1 MNQIQR
7 IGKNISVLFFA
18 QVISYILAFFYTIYA
33 ARYLGVSGFG
43 ILSFALAFTMIFA
56 VMADLGLST
65 LLVRDVSRDNLILR
79 KYLGNMA
86 LMKGIIALLTFIS
99 IVLII
104 NLLNYPA
111 QTVQVVYLI
120 GIFIILTSFS
130 QFFYSVFQAHEKM
143 EYQSIGAIFS
153 SIFIFCGFLI
163 AIYLNL
169 DVVTFALVYAISGVL
184 VLLYSLLVCA
194 WKFHWP
200 QLEIDWK
207 FWKFT
212 LKTALPLSMAMVFST
227 IAFRIDTVLLSL
239 LQGNTAVGFYSAPYK
254 LIELLMF
261 LPMIYTTS
269 ILPVMSNNFKSSFG
283 SVKKVYE
290 RSFKYFIILGIPI
303 AGLSTVLASKIILL
317 LYGTAYLPSVPALQI
332 LIWTVPIIFLTYL
345 WGTLFISIDRQD
357 LVLKI
362 TFISMVFNI
371 VLNLLLIPV
380 YGFMGAA
387 LATVLTEVLA
397 FIFLYHYSSILIC
410 KINLKSYIFKPVLA
424 TIIVCFLALKFDLNI
439 FIVIIISLILYLVLL
454 IGFKTFSKQDIDIFK
469 KLINREGG
477 IRK

>member
-7 IGKNISVLFFA
+7 IGKNISVLFLA

-43 ILSFALAFTMIFA
+43 ILSFALAFTMIFS

-65 LLVRDVSRDNLILR
+65 LLVRDVSRDVLILK

-86 LMKGIIALLTFIS
+86 LMKGIIGLLTFIS

-111 QTVQVVYLI
+111 QTVLVVYLI

-143 EYQSIGAIFS
+143 EFQSIGFIFS
-153 SIFIFCGFLI
+153 SIFIFCGILI
-163 AIYLNL
+163 AIYLKL
-169 DVVTFALVYAISGVL
+169 DVVIFALVYAISGVL
-184 VLLYSLLVCA
+184 VFIYSVLACA

-207 FWKFT
+207 FWKYTF
-212 LKTALPLSMAMVFST
+212 KTALPLSMAMVFST
-227 IAFRIDTVLLSL
+227 IAFRVDSVLLSL
-239 LQGNTAVGFYSAPYK
+239 LQGNAAVGFYSAPYK

-261 LPMIYTTS
+261 VPMIYTTA
-269 ILPVMSNNFKSSFG
+269 ILPVMSNNFKSSFD
-283 SVKKVYE
+283 SIKKVYE

-303 AGLSTVLASKIILL
+303 AALSTILASKIILL
-317 LYGTAYLPSVPALQI
+317 LYDSAYLPSVPALQI
-332 LIWTVPIIFLTYL
+332 LIWTVPLIFLTYIC
-345 WGTLFISIDRQD
+345 GTLFVSIDRQD

-362 TFISMVFNI
+362 TFISMVLNI
-371 VLNLLLIPV
+371 VLNLILIPI
-380 YGFMGAA
+380 YGFIAA
-387 LATVLTEVLA
+387 AFVTVLTELIA
-397 FIFLYHYSSILIC
+397 FTLLYYYSSILIC
-410 KINLKSYIFKPVLA
+410 KLDLKRYMAKPVLA
-424 TIIVCFLALKFDLNI
+424 TIIVSLFVLKFEGNI
-439 FIVIIISLILYLVLL
+439 FLIIIISTIIYLGLL
-454 IGFKTFSKQDIDIFK
+454 IAFKTFSKQDVDIFK
-469 KLINREGG
+469 KLIKMEGG
-477 IRK
+477 FRK